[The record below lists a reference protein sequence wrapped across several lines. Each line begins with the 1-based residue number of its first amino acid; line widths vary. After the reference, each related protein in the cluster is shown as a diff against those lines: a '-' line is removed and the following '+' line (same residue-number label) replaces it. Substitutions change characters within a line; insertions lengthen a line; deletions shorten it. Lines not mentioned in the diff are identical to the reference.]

1 MPGGLLCARD
11 MRMLPKVFFPSKLLK
26 GFCTNTHTH
35 THTCTYKANDSDAG
49 GMLET
54 TVEKLFQSGF

>member
-1 MPGGLLCARD
+1 MPGNLLCARD
-11 MRMLPKVFFPSKLLK
+11 MRMVTKVLFPSKLLK
-26 GFCTNTHTH
+26 GFCNNTH